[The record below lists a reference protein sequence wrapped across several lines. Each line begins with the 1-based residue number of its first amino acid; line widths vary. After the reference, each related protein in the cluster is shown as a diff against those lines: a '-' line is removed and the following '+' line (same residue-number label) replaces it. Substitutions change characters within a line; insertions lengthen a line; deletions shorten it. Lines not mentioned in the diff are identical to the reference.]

1 MNRICYRIAVI
12 TLAVFVTGLLPAA
25 ARPAD
30 AAAPVTLK
38 VALLPIFDVLP
49 FYVAAQQGYFDKKG
63 FKIEAL
69 PVGSAVERDQ
79 LIQAGAADGAVNE
92 MISVANFN
100 RERPTAMVV
109 GTARKSMP
117 GAPLFRILAAP
128 GSGIRRPGDLAGVP
142 IGVAM
147 NTIIAYV
154 TDRLLTDQGLAMD
167 QIKKQSVPVIPER
180 FQLLIQGQLRAAVIP
195 DPLAASAIMAGAV
208 EVMND
213 EAYPRY
219 SNSVITFTLSAIDTR
234 PEAVRLFLAGW
245 YRAAADINRAPEA
258 WRGLVLK
265 HVRVPKNLEQRF
277 EVPPFPLAEVPAEAQ
292 WNDVIDWMQTT
303 GLLNRAMSYDSG
315 VTAAFLP
322 GQ

>member
-1 MNRICYRIAVI
+1 MHRALIRLLVI
-12 TLAVFVTGLLPAA
+12 LMASAA
-25 ARPAD
+25 TCLIPGSVG

-49 FYVAAQQGYFDKKG
+49 YYVAEEKGYFDDAR
-63 FKIEAL
+63 FKMEAL

-79 LIQAGAADGAVNE
+79 LIQAGAVDGAVNE
-92 MISVANFN
+92 MISVVNFN

-128 GSGIRRPGDLAGVP
+128 GSAIEHPRDLAGVP
-142 IGVAM
+142 IGVSM

-154 TDRLLTDQGLAMD
+154 TDRLLTDQGLSPE
-167 QIKKQSVPVIPER
+167 QIRMQSVPVIPER

-195 DPLAASAIMAGAV
+195 DPLGASAILAGAV

-213 EAYPRY
+213 DAYARFA
-219 SNSVITFTLSAIDTR
+219 SSVITVTRKAIDAH
-234 PEAVRLFLAGW
+234 PEAVRWLLAGW
-245 YRAAADINRAPEA
+245 NRAAADINRAPDEYRA
-258 WRGLVLK
+258 VVLK
-265 HVRVPKNLEQRF
+265 HIRVPKNLEKSF
-277 EVPPFPLAEVPAEAQ
+277 KVPPFPVAEVPVADQ
-292 WNDVIDWMQTT
+292 WNDVNRWMITN
-303 GLLNRAMSYDSG
+303 GLLKQPMPYDSG

-322 GQ
+322 GHY